1 VIGDPRHPG
10 RVTCENCEPVS
21 GNPNLKIRSDDLSWR
36 QVEDEV
42 IVLDLRSNEYLSINQ
57 SGTALWEMLVDG
69 TTAETMSA
77 RLASDFGLEPDRSR
91 TDVEAFI
98 AMLAERGL
106 LG

>member
-1 VIGDPRHPG
+1 
-10 RVTCENCEPVS
+10 VS
-21 GNPNLKIRSDDLSWR
+21 ANGNLKIRSDDLSWR

-42 IVLDLRSNEYLSINQ
+42 IVVDLRSNEYLSINQ

-69 TTAETMSA
+69 TTSETMAA
-77 RLASDFGLEPDRSR
+77 RLASDFGLDHDRAR
-91 TDVEAFI
+91 TDVEAFV

>member
-10 RVTCENCEPVS
+10 RVTCENCAPVS